1 MFSGTMSET
10 FAFNAD
16 IQQLMSLIIDTL
28 CSNKDIFL
36 RKLISNSSNAL
47 DKISYECITDPEK
60 TEAQPNLF
68 IKIIL
73 DNSIIMIED
82 SGIVMTKN
90 ELMNE
95 SCDDSQVWYQGFH
108 GGHDHGRR
116 HLP

>member
-16 IQQLMSLIIDTL
+16 IQELLSLIIDTL
-28 CSNKDIFL
+28 YSNRRAEI
-36 RKLISNSSNAL
+36 RNES
-47 DKISYECITDPEK
+47 ITNPEK

-73 DNSIIMIED
+73 DNSTIMIED

-90 ELMNE
+90 ELVMNL
-95 SCDDSQVWYQGFH
+95 
-108 GGHDHGRR
+108 GRQPSLVPKLSWR
-116 HLP
+116 P